1 MSKFGYQPKPLLPP
15 DFDEFLIY
23 QRQLNSMIRDELH
36 TLSNATSG
44 LRKPL
49 LEEENKKSTD
59 SNKNGKLGNRNGR
72 VKSDVYKQRRRN
84 TTGNRKSNK

>member
-36 TLSNATSG
+36 T

>member
-23 QRQLNSMIRDELH
+23 QRELNSMIRDNLH

-49 LEEENKKSTD
+49 LEEENKKSKD
-59 SNKNGKLGNRNGR
+59 SNKNGELGNRNR
-72 VKSDVYKQRRRN
+72 SVKSNVSKQRRHK
-84 TTGNRKSNK
+84 TTGKSNK

>member
-15 DFDEFLIY
+15 DFGEFLEY

-36 TLSNATSG
+36 SG

-49 LEEENKKSTD
+49 LEEGNKKSKD
-59 SNKNGKLGNRNGR
+59 SNKNGELGNRNR
-72 VKSDVYKQRRRN
+72 SIKSNVSKQRRHKA
-84 TTGNRKSNK
+84 TGKSNK